1 MTENPAPVPL
11 HFPEDV
17 VAELPHAHGGPPLR
31 GRFKAH
37 PEDFEVVER
46 LGYAPDGEGEHLL
59 LEVRKRGLDTLEVA
73 RRLAAHAG
81 LHPRAVGFAG
91 LKDRHAVTTQCFS
104 LHLPKGEG
112 PDWRSLE
119 DETLQIR
126 VLGRHRRKLRRGR
139 LAGNAFRL
147 RLREVAGDRQRA
159 EAVLQWLAGEGFPS
173 YFGPQRFG
181 RGSSNLIR
189 AQSLLLG
196 RLRRP
201 GPEQLRMLISAARS
215 WLFNQVLA
223 ERVRRGDWN
232 RLLPGEVAL
241 LTEDGRPLPVRRPE
255 ELEARLA
262 AGELHPSGPLPGRPG
277 HCLAPEDEADRVER
291 AAIEAAGLEDWA
303 GALGAQRLDAD
314 RRALRLIPRE
324 LHWTWEPDALLLS
337 FQLPPGCY
345 ATVLVRELMQPPSD

>member
-277 HCLAPEDEADRVER
+277 HCLAPDGEAVALEHAVLQRPPLDAWV
-291 AAIEAAGLEDWA
+291 AGLA
-303 GALGAQRLDAD
+303 RRGADAA
-314 RRALRLIPRE
+314 RRPLRAIPRE
-324 LHWTWEPDALLLS
+324 LAWEWGEGELLLR
-337 FQLPPGCY
+337 FELPAGSY
-345 ATVLVRELMQPPSD
+345 ATSLVRELLGG